1 MIKIPIIGVII
12 NTQKEKARE
21 LAEELLEYLDSKSIP
36 YLLESGSARV
46 ISKVSRSAEITELQE
61 KVDFII
67 LFGGDGTLL
76 HTASHFCG
84 TGIPL
89 LGINVGSLGFMTVI
103 EKDCF
108 KEAVD
113 NLLADK
119 YEVENRMML
128 TAEVY
133 RSGKQ
138 VYKSYGLNDVVIS
151 RGANFKLIGI
161 ELYING
167 EFISNYEGDG
177 LLVATPTGSTAYSLS
192 AGGPI
197 VHPRLKVI
205 LITPICPHNLFMRPM
220 VIGDEDEVS
229 VNLKI
234 PGKKMHLSTDGRSIL
249 ELQNGDQIKIRKSS
263 QEVSLVRFPGRDF
276 YQILREKMKV
286 DML

>member
-1 MIKIPIIGVII
+1 LIFIPIIGVII
-12 NTQKEKARE
+12 NTQKDIARE
-21 LAEELLEYLDSKSIP
+21 LAGELLEYLNSKSVP
-36 YLLESGSARV
+36 YLIESKSARAL
-46 ISKVSRSAEITELQE
+46 STTSRSVEISELKE
-61 KVDFII
+61 RVDFIV
-67 LFGGDGTLL
+67 LLGGDGTLL

-89 LGINVGSLGFMTVI
+89 LGVNVGSLGFMTVI

-108 KEAVD
+108 KKAVD
-113 NLLADK
+113 DLLSGD

-133 RSGKQ
+133 RSGEQ

-151 RGANFKLIGI
+151 RGASFKLIGI
-161 ELYING
+161 EIYING

-197 VHPRLKVI
+197 VHPRLKVM

-220 VIGDEDEVS
+220 VIGDDDEVS

-263 QEVSLVRFPGRDF
+263 QEVSLVRFPDRDF

>member
-1 MIKIPIIGVII
+1 MIYIPTIGVIV
-12 NTQKEKARE
+12 NTQKDKARE
-21 LAEELLEYLDSKSIP
+21 LAGELLEYLDNKSIP
-36 YLLESGSARV
+36 YLIDSGSATV
-46 ISKVSRSAEITELQE
+46 ISETSRSVEMSEL
-61 KVDFII
+61 KDRVDFVI
-67 LFGGDGTLL
+67 LLGGDGTML

-84 TGIPL
+84 TDIPL

-103 EKDCF
+103 EQDCF
-108 KEAVD
+108 KKAVD
-113 NLLADK
+113 ELLAGD

-133 RSGKQ
+133 RSGEQ
-138 VYKSYGLNDVVIS
+138 VYKSYGLNDIVIS
-151 RGANFKLIGI
+151 RGASFKLIGI

-167 EFISNYEGDG
+167 KFISNYQGDG

-197 VHPRLKVI
+197 VHPRLKVM

-220 VIGDEDEVS
+220 VIGDNDEVS

-263 QEVSLVRFPGRDF
+263 QEVSLVRFPDRDF
-276 YQILREKMKV
+276 YRILREKMKV
-286 DML
+286 DLL

>member
-1 MIKIPIIGVII
+1 MIFIPIIGVII
-12 NTQKEKARE
+12 NTQKKKARK
-21 LAEELLEYLDSKSIP
+21 LAGELLEYFNSKSVP
-36 YLLESGSARV
+36 YLIESDSARV
-46 ISKVSRSAEITELQE
+46 LPEASRSVEISEL
-61 KVDFII
+61 KGRVDFIV
-67 LFGGDGTLL
+67 LLGGDGTLL

-108 KEAVD
+108 KKAVD
-113 NLLADK
+113 DLLAGD

-133 RSGKQ
+133 RSGEQ

-151 RGANFKLIGI
+151 RGASFKLIGI

-197 VHPRLKVI
+197 VHPRLKVM

-220 VIGDEDEVS
+220 VIGDDDEVS

-263 QEVSLVRFPGRDF
+263 QEVSLVRFPDRDF